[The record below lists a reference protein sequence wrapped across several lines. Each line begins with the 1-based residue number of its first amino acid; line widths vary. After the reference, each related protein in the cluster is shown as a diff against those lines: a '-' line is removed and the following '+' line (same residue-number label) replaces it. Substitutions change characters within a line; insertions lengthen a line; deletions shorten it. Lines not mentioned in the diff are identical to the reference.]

1 MKVASYIRIST
12 VEQTTALQVD
22 ELQRY
27 IAARGWESVG
37 TYEDTMSG
45 AKSARP
51 GLCRLMTDARL
62 RKFDVVICWK
72 LDRFGR
78 SLVDCLNNIRD
89 LDSAGVRFIAIT
101 QNIDT
106 DQQNPASRFALHILA
121 AAAEFERSL
130 IKERVKSGMQAARRR
145 GTVLGRPKAVFDRA
159 RVRQLRSEGMSIA
172 KIGRELNIGVG
183 TVARVLEGATA

>member
-1 MKVASYIRIST
+1 
-12 VEQTTALQVD
+12 
-22 ELQRY
+22 
-27 IAARGWESVG
+27 
-37 TYEDTMSG
+37 
-45 AKSARP
+45 
-51 GLCRLMTDARL
+51 
-62 RKFDVVICWK
+62 
-72 LDRFGR
+72 
-78 SLVDCLNNIRD
+78 
-89 LDSAGVRFIAIT
+89 VRFIAIT